1 MQWLSAA
8 SGTAWPQYD
17 KNDNIK
23 EVTTDFTLENGNKQ
37 SAAALFCLYVSTT
50 QVENTLL
57 CIGCH
62 CLLSFMVRLIALRVT
77 FLSLSVLFIPIFSII
92 VHRKIKQEL
101 FPHCKVAATSLFL
114 RLILIQWIV
123 CWREG
128 SHGRFSLTNQTNISK
143 RKGVWG
149 RA

>member
-8 SGTAWPQYD
+8 SGIAWPQYD

-57 CIGCH
+57 CIGSH
-62 CLLSFMVRLIALRVT
+62 CLLSFMVRPSY
-77 FLSLSVLFIPIFSII
+77 FSVF
-92 VHRKIKQEL
+92 
-101 FPHCKVAATSLFL
+101 A
-114 RLILIQWIV
+114 RLV
-123 CWREG
+123 Y
-128 SHGRFSLTNQTNISK
+128 TNI
-143 RKGVWG
+143 
-149 RA
+149 